1 MSPKSPEIARFQ
13 AGGDWE
19 GREGERKEGGKRDD
33 AGTFREVSG
42 AKIAP
47 FSPTLS
53 PLLGGNAERGAR
65 RGGEGAGGGPEK
77 NPPPRRNKRAR
88 GGFSRRKGFFIFFSF
103 VIRGPMSRY
112 STLFRGTGRSL
123 GN

>member
-77 NPPPRRNKRAR
+77 NPPPGEISAL
-88 GGFSRRKGFFIFFSF
+88 
-103 VIRGPMSRY
+103 VAD
-112 STLFRGTGRSL
+112 SL
-123 GN
+123 GEKAFLSSFRS